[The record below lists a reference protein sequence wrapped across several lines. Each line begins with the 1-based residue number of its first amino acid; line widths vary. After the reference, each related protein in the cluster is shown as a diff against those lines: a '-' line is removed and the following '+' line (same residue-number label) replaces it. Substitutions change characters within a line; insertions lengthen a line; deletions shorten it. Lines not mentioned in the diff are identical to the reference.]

1 MIALYTPEQLSRT
14 FKRKAS
20 FIFIPTSATFAL
32 RFSRFPNP
40 DVYIHNMKKHNFSA
54 GPAILPAPVLKE
66 AGKAAANYQ
75 GMGLSLLELSHR
87 GPEFTAIIEEANAL
101 MREIIGLPDDYHV
114 LWLSGGASTQFY
126 MVPFNLLDEGETAAY
141 LDTGTWANKAI
152 KEAKLFGNVEVVA
165 SSKEQNYNFIP
176 KGYKVPKHAKYFHI
190 TSNNTIFG
198 TQQHK
203 FPKSPVPLVCDM
215 SSDFLSR
222 PFDPRP
228 FGLIYAGAQKN
239 LGPAGT
245 TVVIVRD
252 DVLGTVK
259 RAMPSML
266 DYRTFVKENSL
277 YNTPPV
283 FPIYVSMLTLRWIK
297 KNGGLKGMQ
306 RRNRTK
312 AAILYDEID
321 RNPLFRGTVA
331 REDRSLMNA
340 CFVMEEKYA
349 ALEKE
354 FLKETEANGM
364 VGLKGHRS
372 VGGFRA
378 SIYNAMPKA
387 SVQALADLM
396 QDYAKRKG

>member
-1 MIALYTPEQLSRT
+1 
-14 FKRKAS
+14 
-20 FIFIPTSATFAL
+20 
-32 RFSRFPNP
+32 
-40 DVYIHNMKKHNFSA
+40 MKKHNFSA

-66 AGKAAANYQ
+66 AGKAAVNYE

-101 MREIIGLPDDYHV
+101 MKEIIGLPDGYHV
-114 LWLSGGASTQFY
+114 LWLSVGASTQFF
-126 MVPFNLLDEGETAAY
+126 MAPMNLLNSDETAAY
-141 LDTGTWANKAI
+141 VDTGTWANKAI
-152 KEAKLFGNVEVVA
+152 KEAKGFGKVEVLA

-176 KGYKVPKHAKYFHI
+176 KGYKIPKTAKYLHL

-198 TQQHK
+198 TQLHK
-203 FPKSPVPLVCDM
+203 FPKSPVPVVCDM

-222 PFDPRP
+222 PFDPTP

-245 TVVIVRD
+245 TVVIVRED
-252 DVLGTVK
+252 MLGSVQ
-259 RAMPSML
+259 RHLPSML
-266 DYRTFVKENSL
+266 DYRTFVAENSL

-306 RRNRTK
+306 RRNKAK
-312 AAILYDEID
+312 AAVLYQEID
-321 RNPLFRGTVA
+321 RNPLFKGTTAV
-331 REDRSLMNA
+331 EDRSLMNV

-378 SIYNAMPKA
+378 SIYNAMAKS

-396 QDYAKRKG
+396 QDFAKRKG

>member
-1 MIALYTPEQLSRT
+1 
-14 FKRKAS
+14 
-20 FIFIPTSATFAL
+20 
-32 RFSRFPNP
+32 
-40 DVYIHNMKKHNFSA
+40 MKKHNFSA

-66 AGKAAANYQ
+66 AGKAAVNYQ
-75 GMGLSLLELSHR
+75 GMGLSLMELSHR

-101 MREIIGLPDDYHV
+101 MREIIGLPEDYHV
-114 LWLSGGASTQFY
+114 LWLTGGASTQFY
-126 MVPFNLLDEGETAAY
+126 MVPFNLLDDGETAAY

-152 KEAKLFGNVEVVA
+152 KEAKLFGDVEIVA
-165 SSKEQNYNFIP
+165 SSKEQNYTFIP
-176 KGYKVPKHAKYFHI
+176 KHFKVPKYAKYFHI

-198 TQQHK
+198 TQLHK
-203 FPKSPVPLVCDM
+203 FPRSPAPLVCDM

-222 PFDPRP
+222 PFDPHP

-252 DVLGTVK
+252 DMLGKVK
-259 RAMPSML
+259 RTMPSML

-297 KNGGLKGMQ
+297 KSGGLKGMQ
-306 RRNRTK
+306 RRNKAK
-312 AAILYDEID
+312 AAVLYGEID
-321 RNPLFRGTVA
+321 RNPLFRGTVMK
-331 REDRSLMNA
+331 EDRSLMNV

-349 ALEKE
+349 SLEKD
-354 FLKETEANGM
+354 FLRETEANGM

>member
-1 MIALYTPEQLSRT
+1 
-14 FKRKAS
+14 
-20 FIFIPTSATFAL
+20 
-32 RFSRFPNP
+32 
-40 DVYIHNMKKHNFSA
+40 MKKHNFSA

-101 MREIIGLPDDYHV
+101 MREIIGLPENYHV

-126 MVPFNLLDEGETAAY
+126 MAPFNLLDNGETAAY
-141 LDTGTWANKAI
+141 LDSGTWANKAI
-152 KEAKLFGNVEVVA
+152 KEAKLFGHVEVIA
-165 SSKEQNYNFIP
+165 SSKEQNYTFIP
-176 KGYKVPKHAKYFHI
+176 KHYKIPKHAKYLHI

-198 TQQHK
+198 TQMHK

-228 FGLIYAGAQKN
+228 FGLLYAGAQKN
-239 LGPAGT
+239 LGPAGA
-245 TVVIVRD
+245 TVVIVRED
-252 DVLGTVK
+252 MLGKVN

-266 DYRTFVKENSL
+266 DYRTFIKENSL

-283 FPIYVSMLTLRWIK
+283 FPIYVSLLTLRWIK

-306 RRNRTK
+306 RRNRAK
-312 AAILYDEID
+312 AAILYDEVD
-321 RNPLFRGTVA
+321 QNPLFRGTVA
-331 REDRSLMNA
+331 KEDRSLMNA
-340 CFVMEEKYA
+340 CFVMQDQYVH
-349 ALEKE
+349 LEKE

-378 SIYNAMPKA
+378 SIYNAMPKF
-387 SVQALADLM
+387 SVQALVDLM
-396 QDYAKRKG
+396 QDFAKRKG

>member
-1 MIALYTPEQLSRT
+1 
-14 FKRKAS
+14 
-20 FIFIPTSATFAL
+20 
-32 RFSRFPNP
+32 
-40 DVYIHNMKKHNFSA
+40 MKKHNFSA
-54 GPAILPAPVLKE
+54 GPAILPATVLKE
-66 AGKAAANYQ
+66 AGKAASNYQ

-101 MREIIGLPDDYHV
+101 MKEIIGLPDGYHT
-114 LWLSGGASTQFY
+114 LWLSGGASTQFF
-126 MVPFNLLDEGETAAY
+126 MAPMNLLNAGETAAY
-141 LDTGTWANKAI
+141 VDTGTWANKAI
-152 KEAKLFGNVEVVA
+152 KEAKGFGNVQVLA

-176 KGYKVPKHAKYFHI
+176 KGYKIPKEMKYLHL

-198 TQQHK
+198 TQLHK
-203 FPKSPVPLVCDM
+203 FPKTSVPLVCDM

-222 PFDPRP
+222 PFDPTP
-228 FGLIYAGAQKN
+228 FGLMYAGAQKN

-245 TVVIVRD
+245 TVVIVRED
-252 DVLGTVK
+252 LLGSVQ
-259 RAMPSML
+259 RHIPSML
-266 DYRTFVKENSL
+266 DYRTFIQENSL

-283 FPIYVSMLTLRWIK
+283 FPIYVSLLTLRWIK

-306 RRNRTK
+306 RKNKTK
-312 AAILYDEID
+312 AAVLYQEID
-321 RNPLFRGTVA
+321 RNPLFKGTTA
-331 REDRSLMNA
+331 LEDRSLMNV
-340 CFVMEEKYA
+340 CFVMEEKYV

-378 SIYNAMPKA
+378 SIYNAMPKS

-396 QDYAKRKG
+396 ADFAQRKG

>member
-1 MIALYTPEQLSRT
+1 
-14 FKRKAS
+14 
-20 FIFIPTSATFAL
+20 
-32 RFSRFPNP
+32 
-40 DVYIHNMKKHNFSA
+40 MKKHNFSS
-54 GPAILPAPVLKE
+54 GPAVLPAAVLKE
-66 AGKAAANYQ
+66 AAKAAANYE
-75 GMGLSLLELSHR
+75 GLGLSLLELSHR

-101 MREIIGLPDDYHV
+101 MKEIIGLPDGYHT
-114 LWLSGGASTQFY
+114 LWLSGGASTQFF
-126 MVPFNLLDEGETAAY
+126 MVPMNLLNEGETAAY
-141 LDTGTWANKAI
+141 TDTGTWANKAI
-152 KEAKLFGNVEVVA
+152 KEAKGFGNVEVIA
-165 SSKEQNYNFIP
+165 SSKEQNYTFIP
-176 KGYKVPKHAKYFHI
+176 KGYKVPKHAKYFHL

-198 TQQHK
+198 TQLHK

-222 PFDPRP
+222 PFDPTP

-245 TVVIVRD
+245 TVAIVRED
-252 DVLGTVK
+252 MLGTVS
-259 RAMPSML
+259 RHLPSML

-283 FPIYVSMLTLRWIK
+283 FPIYVSILTLRWIK

-306 RRNRTK
+306 RRNKTK
-312 AAILYDEID
+312 AAILYNEID
-321 RNPLFRGTVA
+321 RNPLFRGTTA
-331 REDRSLMNA
+331 KEDRSLMNI

-349 ALEKE
+349 SLEKD
-354 FLKETEANGM
+354 FLKEAEASGM

-378 SIYNAMPKA
+378 STYNALAKN

-396 QDYAKRKG
+396 ADFAKRKG

>member
-1 MIALYTPEQLSRT
+1 
-14 FKRKAS
+14 
-20 FIFIPTSATFAL
+20 
-32 RFSRFPNP
+32 
-40 DVYIHNMKKHNFSA
+40 MKKHNFSA

-66 AGKAAANYQ
+66 AGKAAVNYQ

-101 MREIIGLPDDYHV
+101 MKEIIGLPEGYHV
-114 LWLSGGASTQFY
+114 LWLSGGASTQFF
-126 MVPFNLLDEGETAAY
+126 MAPMNLLNPDETAAY
-141 LDTGTWANKAI
+141 TDTGTWANKAI
-152 KEAKLFGNVEVVA
+152 KEAKGFGNVQVLA

-176 KGYKVPKHAKYFHI
+176 KGYKIPKDVKYLHL

-198 TQQHK
+198 TQLHK

-222 PFDPRP
+222 PFDPSQ

-245 TVVIVRD
+245 TVVIVRENL
-252 DVLGTVK
+252 LGTVK
-259 RAMPSML
+259 RHLPSML
-266 DYRTFVKENSL
+266 DYRTFIAENSL

-283 FPIYVSMLTLRWIK
+283 FPIYVSLLTLRWIK

-306 RRNRTK
+306 RRNKAK
-312 AAILYDEID
+312 AAVLYQEID
-321 RNPLFRGTVA
+321 RNPLFKGTTA
-331 REDRSLMNA
+331 IEDRSLMNV

-354 FLKETEANGM
+354 FLKETEAHGM

-378 SIYNAMPKA
+378 SIYNAMPKS

-396 QDYAKRKG
+396 ADFAKRKA